1 MRILVCVKHVPDTTE
16 VRFDAATR
24 ELKVRQAPT
33 KINNYD
39 EHALEAAAAL
49 RETGGAEVVIGS
61 VGPDEAG
68 KTMKAAVAAG
78 ADRAVLVTG
87 PWSADIDARG
97 TADLLVA
104 LARKEGPFDLILS
117 GDVSE
122 DGYHSLVP
130 GLMAHALGLPFVRGV
145 SGLELQGNSAI
156 VTRQDDGLEEVYQI
170 ALPAVLSV
178 SSSLNEPRTVTTLQ
192 VMKVSMGKVQM
203 LRAADVGLQD
213 ADFLPDQLATRIV
226 AVRPAA
232 QPRKRELVTGE
243 PDDAVRAIVA
253 GLESAGVLS

>member
-16 VRFDAATR
+16 VRFDTATG

-39 EHALEAAAAL
+39 EHALEAAAVL
-49 RETGGAEVVIGS
+49 REAGGAEVVIGS

-87 PWSADIDARG
+87 PWAADIDAQG

-130 GLMAHALGLPFVRGV
+130 GMVAHALGLPFVRGV
-145 SGLELQGNSAI
+145 SGLEIQSDSAI
-156 VTRQDDGLEEVYQI
+156 VTRQDDGLEEVYQV

-213 ADFLPDQLATRIV
+213 ADFDLDQLATRIV

-243 PDDAVRAIVA
+243 PDDVVRAIVA